1 MLNCEYMTKR
11 IYELGSSIGLDNK
24 EIDRILNQPTKN
36 EQPSF
41 AAGPLIYGGGWYGT
55 ISIYVF

>member
-1 MLNCEYMTKR
+1 MTKR

-24 EIDRILNQPTKN
+24 EIDKILTQPTKN

-41 AAGPLIYGGGWYGT
+41 TAGPLIYGGGWYGT
-55 ISIYVF
+55 ISIYDF